1 MSWQSVL
8 DGLDVLLHWQTYA
21 VVLVYVIISKI
32 PGTVIGFTVDE
43 NIPGTLYSINNY
55 VLCSRIF

>member
-32 PGTVIGFTVDE
+32 PGIVIGFTVDE
-43 NIPGTLYSINNY
+43 NIPGTLYSIN
-55 VLCSRIF
+55 